1 MYPVNVVYSVKSISS
16 TNYGEIKSCIAL
28 YCHEHGTKK
37 KSRVPNR
44 MNTGPACH
52 DQCCLWLIKKD
63 REIRKMNGIVLSPP
77 QLARTVP
84 EGFQHT
90 DQILSS

>member
-1 MYPVNVVYSVKSISS
+1 MPGSLDQSCLWQIKKLVNVR
-16 TNYGEIKSCIAL
+16 L
-28 YCHEHGTKK
+28 
-37 KSRVPNR
+37 
-44 MNTGPACH
+44 
-52 DQCCLWLIKKD
+52 D
-63 REIRKMNGIVLSPP
+63 REIIKMNGIVLSPP